1 MAELVFFELFFS
13 ISLVDFPQVCNGNE
27 YLKVTPAE
35 MTRAWHKKQQL
46 LSAVKDVQGQ
56 REVAEGHSEQSVAQ
70 LDSNSP
76 GGTTTAAE
84 DSGGID
90 MARVTISSTGV
101 PLQVETVPEKR
112 LATVELFFCC
122 TTCGKVFWEGSHFVR
137 VCEQFSHVLSDLEDK
152 NSATVFTS

>member
-1 MAELVFFELFFS
+1 M
-13 ISLVDFPQVCNGNE
+13 CNGNE

-46 LSAVKDVQGQ
+46 LSAGKVDGGQ
-56 REVAEGHSEQSVAQ
+56 REVAEGHSEQSVVQ
-70 LDSNSP
+70 VDSNSLDVA
-76 GGTTTAAE
+76 TAAA
-84 DSGGID
+84 DDLGGID

-137 VCEQFSHVLSDLEDK
+137 VCEQFSHVLSDLEDN